1 MSNERDVRMGQG
13 AIRRGERAAHARR
26 TNIRAIL
33 ADPDQR
39 RELLARCLKS
49 TQGVEGRDMSW
60 ARAYE
65 VVDQVAAERVP

>member
-13 AIRRGERAAHARR
+13 SIRRGERAAHARR

-33 ADPDQR
+33 ANPDQR
-39 RELLARCLKS
+39 RELLAHSL
-49 TQGVEGRDMSW
+49 QAVQAVEGRDMSW
-60 ARAYE
+60 ARACE